1 MDVSSL
7 LSATLSPTQQEREQA
22 TLSLTQFLSSNPRQY
37 LTSLSSALASAG
49 TPSHLR
55 NAAGLAIKNALSAR
69 ELPRQE
75 EYAQRWKQQLDQQ
88 TRDQLKQEALTT
100 LASEDRGAR
109 NVSGQVVAAIAAI
122 ELPAG
127 MWNGLIPSLLELV
140 GRQDNSGLRQA
151 TLQAIGFICESIV
164 SPRLLRPLAAT
175 RNADRNARRAM
186 HLRNPR
192 YSRRSPTKFSLQWC
206 KELGK
211 RSPGELARRSTLS
224 NCELT
229 ISLRLRTVPTF
240 SWPPSTLSTT
250 RWNLSKKT
258 LLERYGL
265 HLLE

>member
-1 MDVSSL
+1 MLSGWREVDGQEVERRFVVPFLPFNSAHLLDLFELQEKMDVTSL

-37 LTSLSSALASAG
+37 LTSLSSALAAPA
-49 TPSHLR
+49 TPSHIR

-69 ELPRQE
+69 ETPRQE

-164 SPRLLRPLAAT
+164 SL
-175 RNADRNARRAM
+175 
-186 HLRNPR
+186 
-192 YSRRSPTKFSLQWC
+192 
-206 KELGK
+206 
-211 RSPGELARRSTLS
+211 TLPVS
-224 NCELT
+224 
-229 ISLRLRTVPTF
+229 
-240 SWPPSTLSTT
+240 PST
-250 RWNLSKKT
+250 
-258 LLERYGL
+258 
-265 HLLE
+265 